1 MTRTKAPKPGK
12 YVELT
17 IRINSLG
24 DVLGD
29 VRVVYEDD
37 RSASDVTFYAAT
49 PTGRHEA
56 RKQIENFVH
65 AMLPEIP
72 E

>member
-1 MTRTKAPKPGK
+1 MTRLKPPKAGK

-17 IRINSLG
+17 VRINS
-24 DVLGD
+24 LGD

-37 RSASDVTFYAAT
+37 RSAGDVTFYAAT
-49 PTGRHEA
+49 PNGRHEA